1 MDRPELSPTDV
12 RRALL
17 AEHAQLRELLDQLE
31 EVAGRVRT
39 GLDVPARLGRLVD
52 SFRQTLET
60 HNENEETFLEPMLRE
75 LDAWGPIRADRL
87 LREHVD
93 EHIDMLSLIDSPDPE
108 MLASTIPVFAELLRA
123 HIMQEEK
130 SFLSAELLHDDII
143 TTGPTS

>member
-1 MDRPELSPTDV
+1 MVRPELSPTDV

-75 LDAWGPIRADRL
+75 LDSWGPIRADRL